1 LEIPQGDIFGLNETI
16 DKQLISNDFALYSQ
30 FKLQTKILTTRCK
43 TSHLDACTFVK
54 HPHPSYANIVVQ
66 MSSAHTLGE
75 VRTKILCLNPTTPM
89 VSLFPR
95 GRANKSQNKVHSH
108 LGVRNSSVESPNTML
123 VI

>member
-16 DKQLISNDFALYSQ
+16 DKQRISYDFALYGQ

-43 TSHLDACTFVK
+43 TSHLDACAFVK

-66 MSSAHTLGE
+66 MSSAHKLGQ
-75 VRTKILCLNPTTPM
+75 VRTKNLCLNPTPM
-89 VSLFPR
+89 VSLFPM